1 MAQLLYPIGIQTFSK
16 IREAG
21 FVYVD
26 KTEYIHRLVST
37 SQYVFLSRPRR
48 FGKSLLLST
57 IESYFQ
63 GRRELFEGLAISNYQ
78 QDWTPCPVLYLDF
91 TGTNYDS
98 PDSLKIHLN
107 HFLTGWER
115 QFGIEKQDQS
125 IGLRFKRVL
134 EEAHAKTGERV
145 VLLIDEYDKALLE
158 TVDRR
163 DLQEQYRSDLRAF
176 YSNLKSQ
183 DLHIR
188 FAMLTGVT
196 KFGHLS
202 IFSDLNNLQDIS
214 LDEQYSGICGVTT
227 DELHQYFHP
236 GVEELARDWEITT
249 DEAYEKL
256 KQSYDGYHFSAKR
269 REDVYNPFS
278 LLNCLSKRMFGDYWF
293 KTGTPTFLIKM
304 IRDMGL
310 PLQDLS
316 QHQTYLTSL
325 TDVSFDL
332 GDPIPVLYQS
342 GYLTIKDFDPEF
354 KTVTLGFPNTEVE
367 NGFFNQLLPF
377 YTSLKSN
384 SAFEITRF
392 VKDAREGRAEDF
404 MQRMQSLFADFQY
417 DAFDLRRLEQHYQD
431 VLFILVKLMGLY
443 TRIEYRTASGRID
456 MVIMTPGY
464 IYVMEFKLD
473 RTAEEAL
480 AQIDSK
486 GYMLPFRA
494 DGRRFIKIGANF
506 STQLRGIDSWII
518 EEE

>member
-163 DLQEQYRSDLRAF
+163 DLDR
-176 YSNLKSQ
+176 KS
-183 DLHIR
+183 
-188 FAMLTGVT
+188 V
-196 KFGHLS
+196 
-202 IFSDLNNLQDIS
+202 
-214 LDEQYSGICGVTT
+214 V
-227 DELHQYFHP
+227 
-236 GVEELARDWEITT
+236 
-249 DEAYEKL
+249 
-256 KQSYDGYHFSAKR
+256 
-269 REDVYNPFS
+269 
-278 LLNCLSKRMFGDYWF
+278 
-293 KTGTPTFLIKM
+293 
-304 IRDMGL
+304 
-310 PLQDLS
+310 
-316 QHQTYLTSL
+316 
-325 TDVSFDL
+325 
-332 GDPIPVLYQS
+332 
-342 GYLTIKDFDPEF
+342 
-354 KTVTLGFPNTEVE
+354 
-367 NGFFNQLLPF
+367 
-377 YTSLKSN
+377 
-384 SAFEITRF
+384 
-392 VKDAREGRAEDF
+392 
-404 MQRMQSLFADFQY
+404 
-417 DAFDLRRLEQHYQD
+417 
-431 VLFILVKLMGLY
+431 
-443 TRIEYRTASGRID
+443 
-456 MVIMTPGY
+456 
-464 IYVMEFKLD
+464 
-473 RTAEEAL
+473 
-480 AQIDSK
+480 
-486 GYMLPFRA
+486 
-494 DGRRFIKIGANF
+494 
-506 STQLRGIDSWII
+506 
-518 EEE
+518 